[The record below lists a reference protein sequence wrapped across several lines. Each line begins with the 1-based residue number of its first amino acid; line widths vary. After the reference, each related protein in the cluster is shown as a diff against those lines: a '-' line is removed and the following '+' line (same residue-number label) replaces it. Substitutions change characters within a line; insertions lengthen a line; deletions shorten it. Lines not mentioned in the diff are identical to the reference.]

1 MEASEKINTQ
11 PILNLAQHDSAL
23 LERWRRWLLV
33 PMRDFANPANSHP
46 LAHRHLEGSV
56 AYAKRLLGK
65 QMYCRTFLC
74 KCWVWVG
81 QTWVLYASK
90 RGLSLE
96 VIGPEDYCWN
106 DVATNVALARKAMDE
121 FLTAWNS
128 RWVAE
133 RLPFDWKI
141 ECDNGWWTCTR
152 PCRPGEAQGVLTEGA
167 TLDEALESAEEHE
180 RRWKS
185 DDNVHKTESEVANG

>member
-74 KCWVWVG
+74 KCWAWERP
-81 QTWVLYASK
+81 TWRLFAS
-90 RGLSLE
+90 RQGLL
-96 VIGPEDYCWN
+96 
-106 DVATNVALARKAMDE
+106 VAVVQPDE
-121 FLTAWNS
+121 FNWNPRSPAVSQALDDFLAAWEKGINN
-128 RWVAE
+128 
-133 RLPFDWKI
+133 DK
-141 ECDNGWWTCTR
+141 
-152 PCRPGEAQGVLTEGA
+152 PC
-167 TLDEALESAEEHE
+167 
-180 RRWKS
+180 
-185 DDNVHKTESEVANG
+185 